1 MRVEPEPITMLAC
14 CDFAAQ
20 VRGKGFPARD
30 LEQRLRSGI
39 GWTPTNIMINC
50 FRGIPATPWGPF
62 GDLTLKPDPATEVR
76 LDFGDGLPP
85 EHWLLSDIEHLDGR
99 PWACCPRSF
108 LKSALADLEREHGLC
123 VLSAFEHE
131 LWCDAVSDPPGSSYG
146 LAAMRGAERYVAA
159 MVGALR
165 AAGLEPETILPE
177 YGPGQIEVTVAP
189 AFGVAAAD
197 RAVALREVCRA
208 VAKRQGV
215 RVSFAPVVSWGV
227 VGNGVH
233 LHFSLWDRDGRP
245 VTWDAAEPKGLSP
258 LAGSFAAGV
267 LRHVRALAAVTAPSV
282 ASYARLRP
290 HAWSAY
296 WGNLGWR
303 DREACVRICP
313 VPETPGADAA
323 SAFNLEFRASD
334 ATANPYLVLGM
345 LVRAGLQGIREG
357 LATPE
362 PLEVDPETLG
372 PEGRAER
379 GILDLPRSLDEAL
392 DALEGDATARAW
404 LPPELLEAYLMHK
417 RGESASVAGLDP
429 QEICRRYA
437 EAY

>member
-1 MRVEPEPITMLAC
+1 MPIEPEPITMLAY

-30 LEQRLRSGI
+30 LEARLASGI

-50 FRGIPATPWGPF
+50 FRGIPATPWGPR
-62 GDLTLKPDPATEVR
+62 GDLLLKPDPATEIR

-85 EHWLLSDIEHLDGR
+85 AHWLLSDVVGLDGS

-108 LKSALADLEREHGLC
+108 LKAALVDLEREAGLRL
-123 VLSAFEHE
+123 LSAFEHE
-131 LWCDAVSDPPGSSYG
+131 LWCEALADPPGSSYG
-146 LAAMRGAERYVAA
+146 LAALRGAEGYVAA
-159 MVGALR
+159 MIGALR
-165 AAGLEPETILPE
+165 AAGLEPETVLPE
-177 YGPGQIEVTVAP
+177 YGPGQLEVTVAP
-189 AFGVAAAD
+189 SFGIEAAD
-197 RAVALREVCRA
+197 RAVALREVCRT
-208 VAKRQGV
+208 VAGRRGV

-233 LHFSLWDRDGRP
+233 LHLSLWDLDGRP
-245 VTWDAAEPKGLSP
+245 VTWDAAGPKGLSP
-258 LAGSFAAGV
+258 VAGSFAAGV
-267 LRHVRALAAVTAPSV
+267 LRHVRALSAVTAPSV

-290 HAWSAY
+290 NAWAAY

-303 DREACVRICP
+303 DREACLRICP
-313 VPETPGADAA
+313 VPETPGADPAPA
-323 SAFNLEFRASD
+323 YNLEFRVSD

-345 LVRAGLQGIREG
+345 LARAGLQGIREG
-357 LATPE
+357 LAAPE

-372 PEGRAER
+372 AEGRAAR

-392 DALEGDATARAW
+392 DALEADATARAW
-404 LPPELLEAYLMHK
+404 LPPALLEAYVMHK
-417 RGESASVAGLDP
+417 RGESAAVAGLDP
-429 QEICRRYA
+429 EEVCRRYA